1 MQFYRNSGV
10 KFRKFARSWSGH
22 VAARE
27 MSSHMSDLWS
37 NWIEAVRFTCEAQ
50 GVISVRLMLFASG
63 APNAADEARRM
74 IPKRSMPFPMPA
86 RPRSVPWLNG
96 LGIYAAAERAYA
108 PLGDR
113 VRANS
118 ARLVRD
124 CTDGDA
130 AFVMPS

>member
-22 VAARE
+22 VAARVL
-27 MSSHMSDLWS
+27 SSRCVIGAAMSDFWG

-74 IPKRSMPFPMPA
+74 IAEKIDAFSAAGKAAERA
-86 RPRSVPWLNG
+86 LADG
-96 LGIYAAAERAYA
+96 LGICAAAERAYA
-108 PLGDR
+108 PLRDR

-118 ARLVRD
+118 VRLSH
-124 CTDGDA
+124 GLH
-130 AFVMPS
+130 